1 MAKHPEYFAN
11 FRHKEDNV
19 TWWNDF
25 NKLDDKGYGTVKWVN
40 GKSHKIESWKFT
52 DDGQLKDEKGNIVN
66 PKSPAVQSVLY
77 EEVHFQKAKA
87 KLKNLEANLV
97 IVKKYI

>member
-1 MAKHPEYFAN
+1 MAKHPEYFVN

-25 NKLDDKGYGTVKWVN
+25 NKLDDKDYGTVKWVN

-52 DDGQLKDEKGNIVN
+52 DDGKLKDEKVT
-66 PKSPAVQSVLY
+66 S
-77 EEVHFQKAKA
+77 
-87 KLKNLEANLV
+87 
-97 IVKKYI
+97 